1 VSAWSPSDLLPGLC
15 FLALAAALAAALRRW
30 LDPLPLRILAVFV
43 LLVSVLLGSSLFGGR
58 ILLPLGNLV
67 GAVPY
72 RFLPPPPP
80 GNWLQGDL
88 IHQITPWALEV
99 RRAVFDGRWP
109 LWNARG
115 GAGMP
120 LLGDPQSQ
128 AFQPLVA
135 AAYLLP
141 VCQAAAVTSAL
152 RVFIALVFSFLFLR
166 RQRLGEAAALCGALA
181 YGLGGF
187 LLLWLGWP
195 IGNGAALLPALL
207 YALVRVDEERGRR
220 DSVLL
225 FLVTAAVLLG
235 GHPET
240 QLYELSC
247 TGVFLLA
254 RTAARSARRER
265 RALIFRAG
273 LAMGLAAAAM
283 APVLLPVSGYLP
295 ETHRATLIRFHLQP
309 RPLGTMMEELAKP
322 ETRAQWAKEAAQRVL
337 PVFAPRAFGD
347 LGGDYWGGE
356 NFIEDTSGCV
366 GAAALFAA
374 LLALVPLRL
383 QRTSG
388 GSRFPQERLAIGIL
402 LVSLALLAQP
412 PGFEILFGRLP
423 VIGATAIH
431 HHHRMLLLVNLA
443 VAWLAACTVER
454 WVRGEVR
461 RLAAAAVG
469 AATAGLIAWAY
480 VAHPSETGRVV
491 YGLLEGGLAAQL
503 AAVGLTLGLLLVRVR
518 PPEPPPPPSP
528 PPRVPPPPAPS
539 GRGAPPPKSQEQKG
553 EQDESLRQTRAGV
566 PPLPFGVGVWWHAR
580 ERGPGGE
587 GGLVGSTAGFG
598 GSCRW
603 APYALA
609 AVIAAE
615 LFGLYG
621 TVNSAM
627 PAEYAY
633 PTAPS
638 IAFLQRRLGPYR
650 FMGLGQAFLPNIPLF
665 YGLRDVRI
673 DNPSLPTAYAALTSP
688 LSRSPMVPRFG
699 RPVHPLYDLLAV
711 RYIAARAGVPLPYP
725 LVYRD
730 PEVWIYERPGALP
743 LLFLP
748 ARARV
753 YRGMASWLVWVEEN
767 TDFAARALVQP
778 SPERWQSWRSR
789 PADGSTLTLTSFGP
803 ALLRAHATLGE
814 TRLLASSI
822 YQDGNWLL
830 LDGGVRAPT
839 LLTNGPFLGAWLA
852 EGEHDLQ
859 LLYRPWRFVA
869 GCILA
874 ALALAAAAALWVPPP
889 PPRSPAVL
897 S

>member
-1 VSAWSPSDLLPGLC
+1 
-15 FLALAAALAAALRRW
+15 
-30 LDPLPLRILAVFV
+30 
-43 LLVSVLLGSSLFGGR
+43 
-58 ILLPLGNLV
+58 
-67 GAVPY
+67 
-72 RFLPPPPP
+72 
-80 GNWLQGDL
+80 
-88 IHQITPWALEV
+88 
-99 RRAVFDGRWP
+99 
-109 LWNARG
+109 
-115 GAGMP
+115 
-120 LLGDPQSQ
+120 
-128 AFQPLVA
+128 VA
-135 AAYLLP
+135 
-141 VCQAAAVTSAL
+141 
-152 RVFIALVFSFLFLR
+152 
-166 RQRLGEAAALCGALA
+166 
-181 YGLGGF
+181 
-187 LLLWLGWP
+187 
-195 IGNGAALLPALL
+195 
-207 YALVRVDEERGRR
+207 
-220 DSVLL
+220 
-225 FLVTAAVLLG
+225 
-235 GHPET
+235 
-240 QLYELSC
+240 
-247 TGVFLLA
+247 
-254 RTAARSARRER
+254 
-265 RALIFRAG
+265 
-273 LAMGLAAAAM
+273 
-283 APVLLPVSGYLP
+283 
-295 ETHRATLIRFHLQP
+295 
-309 RPLGTMMEELAKP
+309 
-322 ETRAQWAKEAAQRVL
+322 
-337 PVFAPRAFGD
+337 APRAFGD

-366 GAAALFAA
+366 GAAAFFAA

-383 QRTSG
+383 QRIPG

-461 RLAAAAVG
+461 RPVAAAVG
-469 AATAGLIAWAY
+469 AATAGQIAWAY

-491 YGLLEGGLAAQL
+491 YGLPEGGLAAQL
-503 AAVGLTLGLLLVRVR
+503 AAVGLTLGLLLVR
-518 PPEPPPPPSP
+518 
-528 PPRVPPPPAPS
+528 
-539 GRGAPPPKSQEQKG
+539 GR
-553 EQDESLRQTRAGV
+553 
-566 PPLPFGVGVWWHAR
+566 
-580 ERGPGGE
+580 
-587 GGLVGSTAGFG
+587 
-598 GSCRW
+598 RW
-603 APYALA
+603 APWVLA

-650 FMGLGQAFLPNIPLF
+650 FMGLGPAFLPNIPLF

-730 PEVWIYERPGALP
+730 PEVWIYERPGALH

-789 PADGSTLTLTSFGP
+789 PGDGSTLTLTSFGP

-874 ALALAAAAALWVPPP
+874 GLALAAAAVLWVPPP
-889 PPRSPAVL
+889 RPPRQAAVL